1 MNELLSISGGIRMK
15 ECELLCIIMNPD
27 EEKYFSKVLKKAKYK
42 IIMNG
47 IGTASSSLLEY
58 FGLSEEDKKI
68 VLSIVPKI
76 LAKNILHDIKQDL
89 EEPGTGIAFSIPV
102 TSSVKYISD
111 SYKLRNM
118 EDIVMEKACE
128 HLIITIANE
137 GYSQDIMKAAKK
149 GGATGGTLINGRGLD
164 TEKMIKFLGIT
175 IEQEKDVVL
184 IIAEDKKRTDIMNA
198 IVHECGI
205 KSAGA
210 GICFSIPVDYV
221 VGLNKHI
228 LEN

>member
-1 MNELLSISGGIRMK
+1 MK
-15 ECELLCIIMNPD
+15 EFQLLCIIMNPD
-27 EEKYFSKVLKKAKYK
+27 EEKYFSKALKKGKYK
-42 IIMNG
+42 LIMNAT
-47 IGTASSSLLEY
+47 GTASSSLLEY

-68 VLSIVPKI
+68 MLSIVPKI
-76 LAKNILHDIKQDL
+76 LAKNILNEIKKDL
-89 EEPGTGIAFSIPV
+89 EEPGTGIAFSIPI
-102 TSSVKYISD
+102 SSSAKYISD

-118 EDIVMEKACE
+118 EDVQMEKATE

-164 TEKMIKFLGIT
+164 TDKMIKFLGIT

-184 IIAEDKKRTDIMNA
+184 IIAESEKKESIMKA

-210 GICFSIPVDYV
+210 GICFSVPVDYV

>member
-1 MNELLSISGGIRMK
+1 MKQSSNTNGGINMK
-15 ECELLCIIMNPD
+15 EFQLLCIIGNPD
-27 EEKYFSKVLKKAKYK
+27 EEKYFSKALKKAKFK
-42 IIMNG
+42 IIMNAT
-47 IGTASSSLLEY
+47 GTASSSLLEY
-58 FGLSEEDKKI
+58 FGLSEEDKKVI
-68 VLSIVPKI
+68 LSIVPKI
-76 LAKNILHDIKQDL
+76 LAKNILNEIKPDL

-118 EDIVMEKACE
+118 EDVQMEKANE

-149 GGATGGTLINGRGLD
+149 GGATGGTLVNGRGLD

-184 IIAEDKKRTDIMNA
+184 IIAESSKKESIMKS

>member
-1 MNELLSISGGIRMK
+1 
-15 ECELLCIIMNPD
+15 
-27 EEKYFSKVLKKAKYK
+27 
-42 IIMNG
+42 
-47 IGTASSSLLEY
+47 
-58 FGLSEEDKKI
+58 
-68 VLSIVPKI
+68 
-76 LAKNILHDIKQDL
+76 
-89 EEPGTGIAFSIPV
+89 
-102 TSSVKYISD
+102 
-111 SYKLRNM
+111 
-118 EDIVMEKACE
+118 MEKACE

-184 IIAEDKKRTDIMNA
+184 IIAESSKKESIMKS

>member
-1 MNELLSISGGIRMK
+1 MK
-15 ECELLCIIMNPD
+15 EFQLLCFIMEPD

-42 IIMNG
+42 FIMNAT
-47 IGTASSSLLEY
+47 GTASSSLLEY
-58 FGLSEEDKKI
+58 FGLEEVDKKV
-68 VLSIVPKI
+68 VLSIVPKL
-76 LAKNILHDIKQDL
+76 LAINILNEVKEEL
-89 EEPGTGIAFSIPV
+89 KEPGTGIGFSIPV
-102 TSSVKYISD
+102 SSSVKYISE

-118 EDIVMEKACE
+118 EDVQMEKASE

-149 GGATGGTLINGRGLD
+149 SGATGGTLVNGRGLD

-184 IIAEDKKRTDIMNA
+184 IIAESDKKTKIMNA

-210 GICFSIPVDYV
+210 GICFSVPVDYV